1 MFKFNRVFFIISN
14 FILSFLIFVIIF
26 FIRYKWFDFAD
37 VDKRDIDLEVLISLM
52 IYSFIIVI
60 LNISFKIYELNKI
73 SQIKESILT
82 NIFISLVSIGVIG
95 GVYFFTKIDFA
106 RFVFF
111 LGFLIIPFIISFYNK
126 LSFSIILKRS
136 QKGSILFFGEERN
149 FRLLKELITQYNK
162 WFFYEVE
169 YLNMNVGKK
178 ELSDKLSN
186 YKYVVVDTEQDI
198 SKDNFEVL
206 NDYEIADGSIYSLI
220 DIFGYLDQSLPAEI
234 IKRRHFELF
243 SSYRLDTFYAKVV
256 KRVGDVFIS
265 LFLLVLTLPI
275 TLITVVL
282 VKLTSKGKVFY
293 TQKRVGLKG
302 KEFYIYKFRSMV
314 ANAES
319 GKPILA
325 KENDMRVTAV
335 GKVIRA
341 FRIDELPQLFNILI
355 GDMSFIGP
363 RPERKELIEDIIKE
377 VPLFKKRLLVKPGL
391 SGWAQV
397 KYTYVNSIEGM
408 NKKLSYDL
416 YYINNLNIFFDIKIL
431 LCTVETIIFRRGA
444 I

>member
-1 MFKFNRVFFIISN
+1 
-14 FILSFLIFVIIF
+14 
-26 FIRYKWFDFAD
+26 
-37 VDKRDIDLEVLISLM
+37 
-52 IYSFIIVI
+52 
-60 LNISFKIYELNKI
+60 
-73 SQIKESILT
+73 
-82 NIFISLVSIGVIG
+82 
-95 GVYFFTKIDFA
+95 
-106 RFVFF
+106 
-111 LGFLIIPFIISFYNK
+111 
-126 LSFSIILKRS
+126 
-136 QKGSILFFGEERN
+136 
-149 FRLLKELITQYNK
+149 
-162 WFFYEVE
+162 
-169 YLNMNVGKK
+169 
-178 ELSDKLSN
+178 
-186 YKYVVVDTEQDI
+186 
-198 SKDNFEVL
+198 

-431 LCTVETIIFRRGA
+431 LYTVETIIFRRGA

>member
-1 MFKFNRVFFIISN
+1 
-14 FILSFLIFVIIF
+14 
-26 FIRYKWFDFAD
+26 
-37 VDKRDIDLEVLISLM
+37 
-52 IYSFIIVI
+52 
-60 LNISFKIYELNKI
+60 
-73 SQIKESILT
+73 
-82 NIFISLVSIGVIG
+82 
-95 GVYFFTKIDFA
+95 
-106 RFVFF
+106 
-111 LGFLIIPFIISFYNK
+111 
-126 LSFSIILKRS
+126 
-136 QKGSILFFGEERN
+136 
-149 FRLLKELITQYNK
+149 LLKELITQYNK

-431 LCTVETIIFRRGA
+431 LYTVETIIFRRGA

>member
-206 NDYEIADGSIYSLI
+206 NDYEIA
-220 DIFGYLDQSLPAEI
+220 
-234 IKRRHFELF
+234 
-243 SSYRLDTFYAKVV
+243 
-256 KRVGDVFIS
+256 
-265 LFLLVLTLPI
+265 
-275 TLITVVL
+275 
-282 VKLTSKGKVFY
+282 
-293 TQKRVGLKG
+293 
-302 KEFYIYKFRSMV
+302 
-314 ANAES
+314 
-319 GKPILA
+319 
-325 KENDMRVTAV
+325 
-335 GKVIRA
+335 
-341 FRIDELPQLFNILI
+341 
-355 GDMSFIGP
+355 
-363 RPERKELIEDIIKE
+363 
-377 VPLFKKRLLVKPGL
+377 
-391 SGWAQV
+391 
-397 KYTYVNSIEGM
+397 
-408 NKKLSYDL
+408 
-416 YYINNLNIFFDIKIL
+416 
-431 LCTVETIIFRRGA
+431 
-444 I
+444 